1 MTKTE
6 IKVNAKELVKGYKEI
21 LVHIAKSEFRPIL
34 ATLNHV
40 VEDNKLTLQATDSHT
55 LGKLTLDC
63 ESNSDVEFAV
73 PRKVIQAISKLK
85 NKELTN
91 EEIILEFT
99 DNKINYI
106 VNGKEFISS
115 MTETNYP
122 DIERILPVVNEDVSI
137 TFNIR
142 ELKELIKHVK
152 NTGYSR
158 KFKKAV
164 QTNIRYNNEFEFSYE
179 YKDEEGNV
187 YYKKENIDC
196 DVTKG
201 FDSDYDVYIDILQ
214 LEKHVNK
221 FLVGNKKITLTF
233 VEKKYMNRQNT
244 SLIQV
249 TYDGMK
255 NYVGVLAPIRPFG

>member
-1 MTKTE
+1 MKKTE
-6 IKVNAKELVKGYKEI
+6 IKVNAKELVRSYKEI
-21 LVHIAKSEFRPIL
+21 LVHVSKSEFRPIL
-34 ATLNHV
+34 KTVNHI
-40 VEDNKLTLQATDSHT
+40 VENNKLILIATDTHS

-73 PRKVIQAISKLK
+73 PRKAIQQLSKLK
-85 NKELTN
+85 NKELVN
-91 EEIILEFT
+91 EEIILEFS

-115 MTETNYP
+115 TTETNYP
-122 DIERILPVVNEDVSI
+122 NIERILPVVNEDVSI

-179 YKDEEGNV
+179 YKDEEGEV

-196 DVTKG
+196 DVKG
-201 FDSDYDVYIDILQ
+201 FDNDYDIYIDVLQ

-233 VEKKYMNRQNT
+233 IGKEYMNRQNT